1 MIRRLFVVISFM
13 FYFLMSL
20 NAGTLDWDQIYEDFD
35 DPDLD
40 LMMIEHTAA
49 DRTLDME
56 NGFAVLKRSGN
67 PGDLGPTLRAYFD
80 DPGTSQFILYAKVDL
95 KNIAEDGHFIICAR
109 INGFEYF
116 PTIEIDRIGDH
127 ETPDQNGNG
136 QRSQEVMLSPL
147 GVHEY
152 IIVGKSENAYDLY
165 FDGQLVIEDGVT
177 RSLGGA
183 AWEVAQVMIHVRTG
197 TDLEVHVDAIGLHE
211 GNDGL
216 NVVLAVSPKDK
227 LPLAWGKLK

>member
-1 MIRRLFVVISFM
+1 
-13 FYFLMSL
+13 MSL
-20 NAGTLDWDQIYEDFD
+20 NAGTLDWDLIDEDFD

-109 INGFEYF
+109 INSFEYF

-127 ETPDQNGNG
+127 ETP
-136 QRSQEVMLSPL
+136 E
-147 GVHEY
+147 
-152 IIVGKSENAYDLY
+152 
-165 FDGQLVIEDGVT
+165 F
-177 RSLGGA
+177 
-183 AWEVAQVMIHVRTG
+183 
-197 TDLEVHVDAIGLHE
+197 
-211 GNDGL
+211 
-216 NVVLAVSPKDK
+216 
-227 LPLAWGKLK
+227 